1 MAKISRISIFG
12 VLGLTYAMLFAEIFL
27 RLLAPQAI
35 IPRYV
40 TAAPYGIRMN
50 IPGAEYRQVTPET
63 RVSIRINDQGLR
75 ADQSYS
81 VEKQSGISRV
91 ALFGDSYFMGYEAE
105 LTDSFAWQLE
115 QALRAK
121 RCPVE
126 VLNFAVS
133 GFGTAEMLKTLEEK
147 GVTYSPDIV
156 IFQWHHT
163 DPADN
168 MRANLYN
175 LKEGRLL
182 ANSNTYVPA
191 IRTRQILN
199 AIPLYTTVSEN
210 SHLYAAARERASTFI
225 KNALTDGAL
234 VRTPVTSPQSKTT
247 ILDQPDRPDASPLDV
262 ALLEYA
268 EDVSNDN
275 DASFFVVDIPSF
287 HDRTSFSSAFR
298 LLPDD
303 LLESNNYI
311 SPISIFREAASPDR
325 KLYWEEGHYHLTPD
339 GNRLL
344 ADTVATKLV
353 EQAAIQLNCN
363 PLQ

>member
-1 MAKISRISIFG
+1 MANISRISIFG
-12 VLGLTYAMLFAEIFL
+12 ILGLAYALVFAEVFL

-50 IPGAEYRQVTPET
+50 IPGAEYHQVTPET

-75 ADQSYS
+75 AEQTYPL
-81 VEKQSGISRV
+81 EKTTGISRV
-91 ALFGDSYFMGYEAE
+91 ALFGDSYFMGYEAD

-147 GVTYSPDIV
+147 GLAYSPDVV

-168 MRANLYN
+168 LRADLYD
-175 LKEGRLL
+175 LDAGRLQ

-199 AIPLYTTVSEN
+199 TIPLYTMVSEN

-225 KNALTDGAL
+225 KNALTGGAL
-234 VRTPVTSPQSKTT
+234 VRTSVTSPQSQTT
-247 ILDQPDRPDASPLDV
+247 PLDQPDRPDASPLDV

-268 EDVSNDN
+268 EDVSNTN
-275 DASFFVVDIPSF
+275 DAEFFVVDIPSF

-303 LLESNNYI
+303 LTASESYI
-311 SPISIFREAASPDR
+311 SPISSFREAASPES

-344 ADTVATKLV
+344 AETVAARLV
-353 EQAAIQLNCN
+353 AQSATQLNCT
-363 PLQ
+363 PPQ